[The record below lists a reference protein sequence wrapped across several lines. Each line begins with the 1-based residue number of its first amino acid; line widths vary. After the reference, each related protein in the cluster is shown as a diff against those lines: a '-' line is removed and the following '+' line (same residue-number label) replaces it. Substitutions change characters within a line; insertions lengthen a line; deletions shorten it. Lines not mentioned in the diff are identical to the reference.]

1 MKKSMKW
8 ILAWVLLS
16 LLLMIVPAMATNSG
30 GTWSSLN
37 SGLVGPVRLPDNN
50 VYAMAI
56 DPTNSKTIYVGMQ
69 SHGVYKTTNGGDT
82 WSDVSSGLPN
92 VDVYS
97 LAIDPTNSQII
108 YAGTTNTYVSGD
120 YYPYGRMF
128 KSANGGGTWS
138 PINNGLPGYSINS
151 LAIDQTN
158 SQIIYAGILYCG
170 VYKSIDGG
178 GTWNPAND
186 GLNIVGVGS
195 VGFIGPLTIDPTD
208 TQTIFAVITGGLVK
222 STNGGDSW
230 SAANS
235 GLSASVEAM
244 VFDPTNSQ
252 IIYAGTSGGMFK
264 STNGGGTWSAINS
277 GLTWLYSMEIRS
289 LAIDP
294 KNSQIIY
301 AGTPRVYTGNNGN
314 TRIYTGMVFQST
326 NGGDTWI
333 DSGLSRLS
341 NMSVSSLAVDPTNSQ
356 NIYAGTTDDG
366 TMPYGTYNDGTVFKG
381 LFNLYL
387 PTISG
392 TPTTIITAGNG
403 YSFTANA
410 TNSTSFSITNKPAWA
425 SFNTTPG
432 ALTGTPTKS
441 DEGTYSNIVI
451 SATNSIGTVSLPAF
465 SITVTTI
472 ALPMPAISGTPA
484 TSVTAGNTY
493 SFTPTAT
500 NASSFSISNKPAW
513 ASFNTTTGALT
524 GTPTNSNAG
533 TNSNILISATNSTGT
548 ATLSAFTITITAA
561 ITVPGAPTSIT
572 ATPGNSQAT
581 VTFSLP
587 ADIGGSAIT
596 SYTVKSNPAG
606 GTDSNAGTTATSHAI
621 TGLTNGIA
629 YTFTC
634 TANNAAGTGPASAIS
649 NSVIPS
655 SSNAP
660 VLSISTLSNNSF
672 TNNATL
678 NITGTVTAAN
688 ILKSLTINDTAVAV
702 NLDGSFSAVVT
713 LRQGANPL
721 AIIAIDNVG
730 KQTSDIRTINYDTTM
745 PAITI
750 TAPADNS
757 VTGKTF
763 TDITGSVDDPN
774 ATVTA
779 KINGGS
785 SKSATMSGQN
795 FSVSLN
801 LISGLNTIDI
811 SATDQAG
818 NSTSVK
824 RTITTDIAV
833 PTLAITNPAQDVI
846 TSLGSITIS
855 GTVTDAVTSAII
867 SIAVD
872 GQTYTPTVATN
883 GSFSQA
889 ITLPTEK
896 TYAVVVTATD
906 QGNNNA
912 TVQRNII
919 KTAALTQPTI
929 SDALK
934 VLQAVVGI
942 TPLTATEQIRY
953 DVAPLGSSGTPVGNG
968 IIDAADVILILRRS
982 IGIGSW

>member
-1 MKKSMKW
+1 MKKRMKW
-8 ILAWVLLS
+8 IFVGALLS
-16 LLLMIVPAMATNSG
+16 LLLMIVPAMATASD
-30 GTWSSLN
+30 GTWS
-37 SGLVGPVRLPDNN
+37 
-50 VYAMAI
+50 
-56 DPTNSKTIYVGMQ
+56 K
-69 SHGVYKTTNGGDT
+69 
-82 WSDVSSGLPN
+82 VSSGLPAN
-92 VDVYS
+92 ADIRS
-97 LAIDPTNSQII
+97 LAIDPTNSQTL
-108 YAGTTNTYVSGD
+108 YAVASG
-120 YYPYGRMF
+120 Y
-128 KSANGGGTWS
+128 
-138 PINNGLPGYSINS
+138 
-151 LAIDQTN
+151 
-158 SQIIYAGILYCG
+158 G
-170 VYKSIDGG
+170 VY
-178 GTWNPAND
+178 
-186 GLNIVGVGS
+186 
-195 VGFIGPLTIDPTD
+195 
-208 TQTIFAVITGGLVK
+208 
-222 STNGGDSW
+222 
-230 SAANS
+230 
-235 GLSASVEAM
+235 
-244 VFDPTNSQ
+244 
-252 IIYAGTSGGMFK
+252 K
-264 STNGGGTWSAINS
+264 STNGGGTWSAVNS
-277 GLTWLYSMEIRS
+277 GLYSIQVTSFAIAPTNSQTIYAGLDYGLGSVFKSINGGVSWSTVYNGLQPPTLSAIRTLAIDPTDSQTIYAGTDGYGVYKSTNGGNSWTAANSGMSAYYIAS
-289 LAIDP
+289 LVIDPNSSQTIYAGTLGVCKSTDGGNSWSAMINGLPNGWVSSVVIDP
-294 KNSQIIY
+294 KNSQTIY
-301 AGTPRVYTGNNGN
+301 AVIGTDVYK
-314 TRIYTGMVFQST
+314 ST
-326 NGGDTWI
+326 NGAVTWSAVRSGVAGNYVYALAI
-333 DSGLSRLS
+333 DPFNSQTIYVGTYSDGGG
-341 NMSVSSLAVDPTNSQ
+341 SVFGVYKSDDGGSTWSEYNNGMTFLASVLSLAIDPNNSQ
-356 NIYAGTTDDG
+356 NIYAGTHG
-366 TMPYGTYNDGTVFKG
+366 YGSGVFK
-381 LFNLYL
+381 LLL
-387 PTISG
+387 MPTISG
-392 TPTTIITAGNG
+392 TPSVNATAGNV
-403 YSFTANA
+403 YSFIPTATDA
-410 TNSTSFSITNKPAWA
+410 TNFSISNKPSWA
-425 SFNTTPG
+425 SFDTTTG
-432 ALTGTPTKS
+432 TLTGTPANANLGS
-441 DEGTYSNIVI
+441 YPNIVI
-451 SATNSIGTVSLPAF
+451 NANNGSLTASLPAF
-465 SITVTTI
+465 AITV
-472 ALPMPAISGTPA
+472 ALPPIPSISGTPA

-493 SFTPTAT
+493 NFTPTAT
-500 NASSFSISNKPAW
+500 NATSFSISNKPTW
-513 ASFNTTTGALT
+513 ANFNTTTGSLT
-524 GTPTNSNAG
+524 GTPTNSNVG

-548 ATLSAFTITITAA
+548 AILSAFAITTTTN
-561 ITVPGAPTSIT
+561 ITVPGAPSSISAT
-572 ATPGNSQAT
+572 AGNSEAT
-581 VTFSLP
+581 VSFSLP
-587 ADIGGSAIT
+587 ADTGGSAIT
-596 SYTVKSNPAG
+596 GYTVKSNPAG
-606 GTDSNAGTTATSHAI
+606 GTDSNAGTTAASHTI

-634 TANNAAGTGPASAIS
+634 TANNTAGTGPASAIS

-660 VLSISTLSNNSF
+660 VLSVSTLSNNSF

-688 ILKSLTINDTAVAV
+688 ILKSLIINDTAVAV
-702 NLDGSFSAVVT
+702 NLFGSFSAVVT
-713 LRQGANPL
+713 LKQGANPL

-833 PTLAITNPAQDVI
+833 PTLAVTNPAQDVI